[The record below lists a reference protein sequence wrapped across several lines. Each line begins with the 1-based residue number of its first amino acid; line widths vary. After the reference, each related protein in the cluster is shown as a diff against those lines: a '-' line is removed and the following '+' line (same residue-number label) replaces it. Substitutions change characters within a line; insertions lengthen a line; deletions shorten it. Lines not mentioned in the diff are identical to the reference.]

1 MLKAIASRLYSNIPS
16 YSLDGLIC
24 MCANEN
30 MFRCITSSQKVVIE
44 IEPGKELV
52 CKYIAN
58 RTFDQIDFL
67 ARHARIYLSHM

>member
-16 YSLDGLIC
+16 YSLDGLIYVLTKK
-24 MCANEN
+24 